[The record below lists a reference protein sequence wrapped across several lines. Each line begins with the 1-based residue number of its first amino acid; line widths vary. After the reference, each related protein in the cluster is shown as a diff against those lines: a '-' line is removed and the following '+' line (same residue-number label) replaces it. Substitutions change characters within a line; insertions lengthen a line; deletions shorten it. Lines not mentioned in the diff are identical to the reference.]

1 MHFSWK
7 GWMRK
12 GFMGMMFFAGFINT
26 KRFVHAQN
34 LPHQQALKYWTVV
47 WDGEYRPGE
56 ETDDTIYYSPLRP
69 LQWRDFTGHP
79 PPGAHRNAA
88 VTYSSFGFTGS
99 AVTHHDTLEVHLQ
112 LQVFF
117 VKSASYVIPA
127 ALPGPDALAHEQ
139 LHFDLTRISAAH
151 FQQLVLEN
159 KKDIQPEDADSYIQ
173 YQYLEAFRYMN
184 HIQDQFD
191 SETQHGTNK
200 AEEAKWAAFVHQQL
214 RVIYPQFNF

>member
-1 MHFSWK
+1 MHFAWEGWK
-7 GWMRK
+7 RN

-26 KRFVHAQN
+26 KAFVHAQN

-47 WDGEYRPGE
+47 WDGEYRPE

-79 PPGAHRNAA
+79 PPGVHRNAA

-159 KKDIQPEDADSYIQ
+159 KKGIQPEDADSYIQ

>member
-1 MHFSWK
+1 MKIYPSPKGMHRLISLWITVWACFNA
-7 GWMRK
+7 
-12 GFMGMMFFAGFINT
+12 F
-26 KRFVHAQN
+26 HLYAQ
-34 LPHQQALKYWTVV
+34 LPVQKPRWSHWTVI

-56 ETDDTIYYSPLRP
+56 TSNDTIYYSPLRP
-69 LQWRDFTGHP
+69 LQWSDFTGHP

-99 AVTHHDTLEVHLQ
+99 AVTHHDTLEIHLQ

-151 FQQLVLEN
+151 FQQLVLQHKE
-159 KKDIQPEDADSYIQ
+159 DIAPEDADSFIQ

-184 HIQDQFD
+184 HMQDQFD
-191 SETQHGTNK
+191 SETAHGTNK
-200 AEEAKWAAFVHQQL
+200 SEEAKWASFVHQQL
-214 RVIYPQFNF
+214 HVIYPQLQF

>member
-1 MHFSWK
+1 
-7 GWMRK
+7 
-12 GFMGMMFFAGFINT
+12 MGMIFFACALHPPT
-26 KRFVHAQN
+26 MLHAQN
-34 LPHQQALKYWTVV
+34 VSHAQALRYWTVI

-56 ETDDTIYYSPLRP
+56 ESNDTIYYSPLRP
-69 LQWRDFTGHP
+69 LRWSDFTGHP
-79 PPGAHRNAA
+79 PPGAHNNAA

-99 AVTHHDTLEVHLQ
+99 AVNHHDTLEVHLQ
-112 LQVFF
+112 VQVFF

-127 ALPGPDALAHEQ
+127 ALPGPYALMHEQ

-159 KKDIQPEDADSYIQ
+159 KKDISPEDAESYIQ

-191 SETQHGTNK
+191 RETQHGTNK
-200 AEEAKWAAFVHQQL
+200 TEEAKWASFVHQQL
-214 RVIYPQFNF
+214 RIIYPQLNLNF